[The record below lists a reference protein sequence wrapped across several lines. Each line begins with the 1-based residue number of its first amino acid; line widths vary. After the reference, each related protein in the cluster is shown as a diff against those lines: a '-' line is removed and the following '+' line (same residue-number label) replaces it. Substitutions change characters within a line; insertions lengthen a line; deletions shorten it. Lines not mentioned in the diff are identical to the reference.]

1 MEVET
6 SWMVEMLKALGIGG
20 GPVFAT
26 LYFLERR
33 INEALRKEGREQLIQ
48 IMTLTATVT
57 AALSGIDRAV
67 TAVGQTSKDGMDAL
81 KQLISLHAGGKS

>member
-6 SWMVEMLKALGIGG
+6 TWIVEMLKALGIGG

-33 INEALRKEGREQLIQ
+33 TNEALRKEGREQLIQ

-57 AALSGIDRAV
+57 TALAEITRAV
-67 TAVGQTSKDGMDAL
+67 SAVGQISKDGMDTL
-81 KQLISLHAGGKS
+81 KQLIGMNMGKS